1 MDFLP
6 LFSKVAEVSI
16 SLSIVV
22 FFSIASLRY
31 LTASIKRLEAQISTI
46 TKEANERY
54 DKLEQRN
61 TAQLNELLR
70 NNQEKDKFV
79 ADTILK
85 VTDSI
90 ATLTYTNAKAFKN
103 YKNAVENDNIKS
115 ESGTLL

>member
-6 LFSKVAEVSI
+6 FFSKVAEVSI
-16 SLSIVV
+16 SLSVVV
-22 FFSIASLRY
+22 FFSIISLRY
-31 LTASIKRLEAQISTI
+31 LTASIKRLESQISTI
-46 TKEANERY
+46 TKDANERY

-61 TAQLNELLR
+61 TAQLNELLKLS
-70 NNQEKDKFV
+70 QEKDKFV

-90 ATLTYTNAKAFKN
+90 ATLTYTNAKAFKS